1 MNARTSRGPIGVSMC
16 GLVDLG
22 RYLSGRV
29 RQKILAVG
37 LLTRSLGGAEHE
49 PWWGFGGRL
58 SGGRRGRG
66 GDGVHGR
73 ADRPC
78 GRQRGHGRPSARC
91 RWTLAGRVP
100 VCPPAPG
107 VRVLQRGL
115 DTARRWVHSADRAG
129 GRLARAGDGAG
140 GVRAVRRVLRER
152 MLESG
157 KVSFYPNCDY
167 LGEGRFVS
175 RLSGK
180 RYEVHSRRRGVD
192 ARYLSPQIHPPIGRG
207 CRCWA
212 IGLVVRV
219 SPRHQGV
226 GRSGL
231 AQRGSHPPGYGR
243 LRRTDSCR
251 GSDSACTS
259 GRGWPGWPNSLP
271 RPVFNRSSGCRKPHR
286 LTPFRVTNDVTPDHT
301 AQGSTPLFPLSRSTS
316 TSATSGRSSRD
327 STRVP
332 APEPAPTRSGSG
344 VVGRLDQHRYA
355 LGPGSVHFL
364 LVVVVAPELDE
375 PAVLDA
381 QHEHCPFTIE
391 RFTPRAAGHFDQRY
405 REPVVS

>member
-1 MNARTSRGPIGVSMC
+1 LEADY
-16 GLVDLG
+16 LV
-22 RYLSGRV
+22 
-29 RQKILAVG
+29 VG
-37 LLTRSLGGAEHE
+37 AGAEGMAFTDALIDH
-49 PWWGFGGRL
+49 
-58 SGGRRGRG
+58 
-66 GDGVHGR
+66 
-73 ADRPC
+73 AD
-78 GRQRGHGRPSARC
+78 RQRGHGRPSARC
-91 RWTLAGRVP
+91 RWTLAGGVP

-115 DTARRWVHSADRAG
+115 DAARRWVHSADRAG
-129 GRLARAGDGAG
+129 GRLARTGDGAG
-140 GVRAVRRVLRER
+140 GVRVVRRVLRER

-192 ARYLSPQIHPPIGRG
+192 ARYLSPQIRPPIGRG

-301 AQGSTPLFPLSRSTS
+301 AQGSTPLVLHCPAAHRRVRPAGDRRGIVRGSRRPNR
-316 TSATSGRSSRD
+316 AYPIWIWSGRPIGSASLRLR
-327 STRVP
+327 TRLGSFS
-332 APEPAPTRSGSG
+332 AGRSGGS
-344 VVGRLDQHRYA
+344 RTRRTCR
-355 LGPGSVHFL
+355 PG
-364 LVVVVAPELDE
+364 
-375 PAVLDA
+375 
-381 QHEHCPFTIE
+381 
-391 RFTPRAAGHFDQRY
+391 RAARAL
-405 REPVVS
+405 PVHHRAFHAPRGRPLRPALPRTSRQLGLPGG